1 MELTAKK
8 PLSQFQLISMIHR
21 DKPPRMLVRL
31 PILRSRESS
40 TNQLLLLSL
49 SVLTRQ
55 TVKSLPFMIL
65 EVELSIFLSSKSLVV
80 SLRSRL
86 PTVIPPS
93 EEKIS
98 ISAFKNTWLKSS
110 RANTEWTL
118 PKTSLPCKESER
130 LPKKP
135 RSSFLLLPKLKL
147 TLLISLLMLL
157 DQSISNY
164 LSTEVNSS
172 KSHLTLSLDLSSR
185 LTLAL
190 RTPDLPRTRLTKFCS
205 SEE

>member
-65 EVELSIFLSSKSLVV
+65 EVELSIFPSSKSLVV

-98 ISAFKNTWLKSS
+98 ISAFKNSWFLSS

-130 LPKKP
+130 LQKKLDGIE
-135 RSSFLLLPKLKL
+135 RQKKHLNGKERQKKKL
-147 TLLISLLMLL
+147 
-157 DQSISNY
+157 N
-164 LSTEVNSS
+164 STERQKKKLNG
-172 KSHLTLSLDLSSR
+172 TER
-185 LTLAL
+185 LQ
-190 RTPDLPRTRLTKFCS
+190 R
-205 SEE
+205 